1 MFKEVLKELV
11 EKSEGGIAGII
22 MDAEGIPLDSYT
34 QPDAAIDINTVAVEY
49 GVILG
54 TIKRTAESLE
64 AGEAKEIAIT
74 TEKNITLIRTLGSSY
89 FLALSMKPDGNV
101 GKGRFLMRT
110 SAPKL
115 MAELA

>member
-1 MFKEVLKELV
+1 MFKEVLKDLV

-22 MDAEGIPLDSYT
+22 MDAEGIALDSYSK
-34 QPDAAIDINTVAVEY
+34 PDAAIDINTVAVEY

-74 TEKNITLIRTLGSSY
+74 TEKSVTLIRTLGNTY
-89 FLALSMKPDGNV
+89 FLALSMKPDGNL